1 MTSRLAIP
9 NNYEERC
16 ARDLRSIAT
25 AGTLTSA
32 RWRALVTLSA
42 GIAACSGSV
51 DRDGRVFTPRDA
63 MPLPDAGFVDSTV
76 GDPDSGAV
84 DGGGDDVGP
93 EDGGPDDS
101 GAEDAGGFPD
111 ATSSPD
117 ATPTDAGSCVQA
129 RLLFSDDFEGGTYQR
144 WTSQQY
150 DFDPE
155 PCNSAMIGTERSR
168 SPTRSSKSIVSCAK
182 NGDSHR
188 GYGGV
193 QFSGDTP
200 LGGYTN
206 TGSGIN
212 APNGV
217 VTTFWGW
224 LEVPYTFGNG
234 VWFSYFTVE
243 GACNWS
249 EPVITLALAD
259 PLNQVESVHI
269 PLNGGTLNYAPNAP
283 RWPVGQW
290 VRTTVYVNYLAGEMR
305 VWMDGAK
312 VFDASFS
319 RTTRTMCQFHWG
331 LYASPNNTDLTYY
344 EDDITL
350 YKLLEPLSDTST
362 EPWLGEQIPVCP

>member
-1 MTSRLAIP
+1 
-9 NNYEERC
+9 
-16 ARDLRSIAT
+16 
-25 AGTLTSA
+25 
-32 RWRALVTLSA
+32 
-42 GIAACSGSV
+42 
-51 DRDGRVFTPRDA
+51 
-63 MPLPDAGFVDSTV
+63 MPLSDVGLVDSTA
-76 GDPDSGAV
+76 GDPDSSAV
-84 DGGGDDVGP
+84 DAGAQ
-93 EDGGPDDS
+93 DS
-101 GAEDAGGFPD
+101 GAEYGGAEDAAGRPD
-111 ATSSPD
+111 AAGSED
-117 ATPTDAGSCVQA
+117 AATPTDAGSCVRA
-129 RLLFSDDFEGGTYQR
+129 RLLFAEDFEAGTYQR

-155 PCNSAMIGTERSR
+155 PCNSAMIGTEQAR
-168 SPTRSSKSIVSCAK
+168 SPTRSSKSIVRCMK

-188 GYGGV
+188 GYGGL
-193 QFSGDTP
+193 QFNGDTP

-206 TGSGIN
+206 TGSGID
-212 APNGV
+212 APNGI

-234 VWFSYFTVE
+234 LWFSYFTVE
-243 GACNWS
+243 GACDWS

-283 RWPVGQW
+283 RWPLGQW

-319 RTTRTMCQFHWG
+319 RPTRTMCQFHWG
-331 LYASPNNTDLTYY
+331 LYASPNNSDITYY

-350 YKLLEPLSDTST
+350 HKLLEPLSDTRN